1 MRLGFIFGEI
11 FNGLRRNVSMVISVI
26 LVTFISLTFVG
37 TAALLQLQIGQMK
50 TYWYDRAQVA
60 IYMCSSISAQDLCP
74 AGESTAAQKA
84 AVEARLNSPTIAPYV
99 KKFYFENHQ
108 QAYDKFEQQFKGNS
122 VAKYVTPD
130 QLNETYW
137 VNLKNPNQSAIIT
150 ESFSGFNGV
159 EEVRDQRS
167 YLDQIF
173 SLLNAGSLAA
183 ISIAGVMLVS
193 AILLIATT
201 IRLSALSRRRELGI
215 MRLVGASNFYIQLPF
230 VLEGVIAA
238 TVGSLLAGGAVLA
251 IVQYFVQGYLATRLP
266 LTSFVSMADGM
277 QIFPLL
283 VGVGIVLSA
292 FASGVAIRRYL
303 RI

>member
-11 FNGLRRNVSMVISVI
+11 FNGLRRNVSMVISVV

-37 TAALLQLQIGQMK
+37 TAALLQLQMGQMK

-60 IYMCSSISAQDLCP
+60 VYMCSDISAQDLCP
-74 AGESTAAQKA
+74 QGESSAAQKA
-84 AVEARLNSPTIAPYV
+84 AVEARLNSPAIKPYV
-99 KKFYFENHQ
+99 EKFYFENHAD
-108 QAYDKFEQQFKGNS
+108 AYAKFQQQFKGNS
-122 VAKYVTPD
+122 VAKYVTPE

-238 TVGSLLAGGAVLA
+238 TIGSLLAAGAVLA

-283 VGVGIVLSA
+283 VGVGVVLSA